1 MKKKIWILFMVVSL
15 LLTACAKEGSDDI
28 NQEEGFQIY
37 YLNPERTE
45 LVAYE
50 YEPEAEDM
58 EGMVEECLQMLAN
71 SPRKS
76 QYVGPLLST
85 IQLQEYTL
93 GSPQISLDFDESYST
108 LNSVREVLIRAA
120 IVKTLVQIPG
130 VEYVSFYVEGAPL
143 KDAKNNVVGVMTKDS
158 FVNNVGEQI
167 NTTEHYEITL
177 YYASEDGKALVADT
191 RSVYASTSVSMEKLV
206 LTYLMQGPGGSKLQ
220 GTIPAGTE
228 LVSVSTLDGVCFVNF
243 DETFLDYNYKITEEV
258 AWYSVVNSLCE
269 INGINKV
276 QISVNGETNM
286 KFRDKYALDAL
297 YERNLDCVMKEE

>member
-243 DETFLDYNYKITEEV
+243 DETFLNYNYKITEEV